1 MPEWVIPVIV
11 AALVVLIVAGVV
23 VLIRKHRFRPRTAVQ
38 IHVEESRSQPD
49 IPLERQPVAP
59 IDQAEGFGWMKASDL
74 ANQKNKP

>member
-1 MPEWVIPVIV
+1 MPEWVVVII
-11 AALVVLIVAGVV
+11 AAVIVAGVV
-23 VLIRKHRFRPRTAVQ
+23 ALWIRKHRSHPRTDIPDSAQEPPV
-38 IHVEESRSQPD
+38 QPD